1 MQIGHIDL
9 LHSLFEAVT
18 IPVAVSQGLE
28 ATGTLGILDL
38 AAKRKPINLRAAVE
52 RLKQTNFRYRKEIIL
67 ETAVAPTAS
76 GACDAKAL
84 HNEAHGEAKTR
95 ESGSPQG

>member
-1 MQIGHIDL
+1 MSAKAKGARNEHRSMRL
-9 LHSLFEAVT
+9 
-18 IPVAVSQGLE
+18 LE
-28 ATGTLGILDL
+28 AASFARPQSRGIPP
-38 AAKRKPINLRAAVE
+38 ATARGVANPQRGHWI
-52 RLKQTNFRYRKEIIL
+52 TL